1 MPNTTENNLGSR
13 EKVYEREREIGE
25 ANRSYDGIFLF
36 HYLLRHLLVA
46 SLVIDVKPVVVVDDD
61 DVKPVVVVDV
71 EPVVVGVVVE
81 PVVVGVDV
89 EPVVVVDVKPIVVVD
104 VKPTVVE
111 LLLSLYHRSC

>member
-111 LLLSLYHRSC
+111 LLLSLYHGSC